1 MEKPFS
7 LNGIWFL
14 PSSPNRRIRGTLD
27 HCGSFS
33 RLNLYCLSEKEFEL
47 FSNLSTLHGLS
58 SNGEKVS
65 LLDCF
70 LENTSQCSVDE
81 INDIDSQSLMI
92 FNVCIFVNYFVI
104 GLHIESSE
112 LPMFSS
118 FIIDSK
124 FADNFVHRYFHHKN
138 KGAIVDSYLI
148 VYDCFI
154 KSIQAKFSIVAY
166 QKQSYGRLANKKET
180 IFKFLF
186 ELNDILFS
194 VNNVIKNSFAL
205 FYLMMF
211 MSDEYLDTN
220 SITSSANGIDVTIF
234 FHNEKKTERNIHPSQ
249 IVSLYDISEHF
260 PTILERWYTDINRYI
275 RPSRRYL
282 EILTADFTDD
292 ELITMYVRI
301 VETLIQGVEYIPST
315 EDNNI
320 LKKLKNTAMEIND
333 ISLKNKCISA
343 VSYAKKHYFSTK
355 DIFCN
360 SLLELFNNDKYISI
374 IYYSVSNA
382 IDIRNNEVH
391 LNETTKVDLQEIL
404 LKDISLIAMP
414 ILLKINFL
422 KQLGVNYTNCIELF
436 NKHDFF
442 ILKKS
447 ELKQLIGKLLD
458 ANGADKLR

>member
-1 MEKPFS
+1 MEKSFP
-7 LNGIWFL
+7 LNGLWFL
-14 PSSPNRRIRGTLD
+14 PSSPNRRIRGALD

-33 RLNLYCLSEKEFEL
+33 KLYLYCLSEEEFEL
-47 FSNLSTLHGLS
+47 FNNTNTLHGLS

-70 LENTSQCSVDE
+70 LEHTSRYSVDE
-81 INDIDSQSLMI
+81 KNDIDSTSLNM
-92 FNVCIFVNYFVI
+92 FNVCIFVNCFVI

-112 LPMFSS
+112 IPVFSS
-118 FIIDSK
+118 FAIDSK
-124 FADNFVHRYFHHKN
+124 FANNFVHRYFYQKN
-138 KGAIVDSYLI
+138 KGAIVDGYLTI
-148 VYDCFI
+148 YECFI
-154 KSIQAKFSIVAY
+154 KSIQAKFSITAD
-166 QKQSYGRLANKKET
+166 QKQSHGRLANRKET
-180 IFKFLF
+180 IFKCLF
-186 ELNDILFS
+186 ESSHALFS
-194 VNNVIKNSFAL
+194 VNDVIKNSLSL
-205 FYLMMF
+205 FYLIMF
-211 MSDEYLDTN
+211 MSDEYLDTD
-220 SITSSANGIDVTIF
+220 SITSFENGVDVTIF
-234 FHNEKKTERNIHPSQ
+234 FHNEKKTGINIHPSQ
-249 IVSLYDISEHF
+249 IISLYDINEYF
-260 PTILERWYTDINRYI
+260 AVILERWYADINRYI
-275 RPSRRYL
+275 RSSRRYL

-301 VETLIQGVEYIPST
+301 VETLVQKIEYTPSI
-315 EDNNI
+315 EDSSV
-320 LKKLKNTAMEIND
+320 LLKLKDTAREITD
-333 ISLKNKCISA
+333 ISLKNKCICA

-355 DIFCN
+355 DIFCS

-422 KQLGVNYTNCIELF
+422 KQLGVNYTNCLELF

-447 ELKQLIGKLLD
+447 ELKQLIGKLMH
-458 ANGADKLR
+458 